1 MTSLKK
7 FYRRPEQTYLIRKK
21 VKEVKQKTITFMI
34 GIMFMSMFV
43 VLPVGAA
50 FLVEFLSN
58 IITMDFIV
66 KIFYIFLVCDIIFVF
81 KIEKRLQN
89 S

>member
-1 MTSLKK
+1 M
-7 FYRRPEQTYLIRKK
+7 
-21 VKEVKQKTITFMI
+21 KQKIITFMI
-34 GIMFMSMFV
+34 GIIFMSMFV
-43 VLPVGAA
+43 VLPVVAG

-66 KIFYIFLVCDIIFVF
+66 KIAYIFLVCNIILVF

>member
-1 MTSLKK
+1 M
-7 FYRRPEQTYLIRKK
+7 
-21 VKEVKQKTITFMI
+21 KQKIITFMI
-34 GIMFMSMFV
+34 EIIFMSMFV
-43 VLPVGAA
+43 VLPVGAE

-66 KIFYIFLVCDIIFVF
+66 KIAYIFLVCNIIFVF

>member
-1 MTSLKK
+1 M
-7 FYRRPEQTYLIRKK
+7 
-21 VKEVKQKTITFMI
+21 KQKIITFMI
-34 GIMFMSMFV
+34 GIIFMSMLV
-43 VLPVGAA
+43 VLPVGTG

-66 KIFYIFLVCDIIFVF
+66 KIAYIFLVCNIIFVF

>member
-1 MTSLKK
+1 MFQVYKK
-7 FYRRPEQTYLIRKK
+7 EG
-21 VKEVKQKTITFMI
+21 KEMKQKIITFMI
-34 GIMFMSMFV
+34 GIIFMSMFV
-43 VLPVGAA
+43 VLPVLAGL
-50 FLVEFLSN
+50 LVEFLSN

-66 KIFYIFLVCDIIFVF
+66 KIAYIFLVCNIIFVF

>member
-1 MTSLKK
+1 M
-7 FYRRPEQTYLIRKK
+7 
-21 VKEVKQKTITFMI
+21 KQKIITFMI

-43 VLPVGAA
+43 VLPVIAG

-66 KIFYIFLVCDIIFVF
+66 KIAYIFLVCNIIFVF

>member
-1 MTSLKK
+1 M
-7 FYRRPEQTYLIRKK
+7 
-21 VKEVKQKTITFMI
+21 KQKIATFMV
-34 GIMFMSMFV
+34 GMMFMSMFV
-43 VLPVGAA
+43 VLPVLAGL
-50 FLVEFLSN
+50 LVEFLSN

-66 KIFYIFLVCDIIFVF
+66 KIAYIFLVCNIIFFF

>member
-1 MTSLKK
+1 M
-7 FYRRPEQTYLIRKK
+7 
-21 VKEVKQKTITFMI
+21 KQKIITFMI
-34 GIMFMSMFV
+34 GIIFMSMFV
-43 VLPVGAA
+43 VLPVGA
-50 FLVEFLSN
+50 EFLSN

-66 KIFYIFLVCDIIFVF
+66 KIAYIFLVCNIIFVF

>member
-1 MTSLKK
+1 M
-7 FYRRPEQTYLIRKK
+7 
-21 VKEVKQKTITFMI
+21 KQKIAT
-34 GIMFMSMFV
+34 FV
-43 VLPVGAA
+43 VEMAFVFMWVGLPVLVGL
-50 FLVEFLSN
+50 LVEFLSN

-66 KIFYIFLVCDIIFVF
+66 KIAYIFLVCNIIFVF

>member
-1 MTSLKK
+1 M
-7 FYRRPEQTYLIRKK
+7 
-21 VKEVKQKTITFMI
+21 KQKIITFMI
-34 GIMFMSMFV
+34 GIIFMSMFV
-43 VLPVGAA
+43 VLPVGAE

-66 KIFYIFLVCDIIFVF
+66 KIAYIFLVCNIIFVF

>member
-1 MTSLKK
+1 MKK
-7 FYRRPEQTYLIRKK
+7 KI
-21 VKEVKQKTITFMI
+21 ITFMI
-34 GIMFMSMFV
+34 GIMLMSIFV
-43 VLPVGAA
+43 ILPVLAGL
-50 FLVEFLSN
+50 LVEFLSN

-66 KIFYIFLVCDIIFVF
+66 KIAYIFLVCNIIFVF

>member
-1 MTSLKK
+1 M
-7 FYRRPEQTYLIRKK
+7 
-21 VKEVKQKTITFMI
+21 KQKIITFMI
-34 GIMFMSMFV
+34 GIMLMSIFV
-43 VLPVGAA
+43 ILPVLAGL
-50 FLVEFLSN
+50 LVEFLSN

-66 KIFYIFLVCDIIFVF
+66 KIAYIFLVCNIIFVF

>member
-1 MTSLKK
+1 M
-7 FYRRPEQTYLIRKK
+7 
-21 VKEVKQKTITFMI
+21 KQKTITFMI

-43 VLPVGAA
+43 VLPVGAG

-66 KIFYIFLVCDIIFVF
+66 KIFYIFFVCDIIFVF

>member
-1 MTSLKK
+1 MK
-7 FYRRPEQTYLIRKK
+7 RIIG
-21 VKEVKQKTITFMI
+21 TII
-34 GIMFMSMFV
+34 VGVMFIFIFV
-43 VLPVGAA
+43 ILPVIVGVV
-50 FLVEFLSN
+50 VEFLSN

>member
-1 MTSLKK
+1 M
-7 FYRRPEQTYLIRKK
+7 
-21 VKEVKQKTITFMI
+21 KQKIATFMV
-34 GIMFMSMFV
+34 GMMFMSMFV
-43 VLPVGAA
+43 VLPVLAGL
-50 FLVEFLSN
+50 LVEFLSN

-66 KIFYIFLVCDIIFVF
+66 KIAYIFLVCDIIFVF

>member
-1 MTSLKK
+1 
-7 FYRRPEQTYLIRKK
+7 
-21 VKEVKQKTITFMI
+21 
-34 GIMFMSMFV
+34 MSMFV

-66 KIFYIFLVCDIIFVF
+66 KIFYIFLVCNIIFVF

>member
-1 MTSLKK
+1 M
-7 FYRRPEQTYLIRKK
+7 
-21 VKEVKQKTITFMI
+21 KQKIATFIVGM
-34 GIMFMSMFV
+34 MFMSIFV
-43 VLPVGAA
+43 VLPVLVGI
-50 FLVEFLSN
+50 FVEFLSN

-66 KIFYIFLVCDIIFVF
+66 KIVYIFLICDIIFVF

>member
-7 FYRRPEQTYLIRKK
+7 FYRQLEQIYLIRKK
-21 VKEVKQKTITFMI
+21 VKEVKQKIITFMI

-43 VLPVGAA
+43 VLPVGAG

-66 KIFYIFLVCDIIFVF
+66 KIAYIFLVCNIIFVF

>member
-1 MTSLKK
+1 M
-7 FYRRPEQTYLIRKK
+7 
-21 VKEVKQKTITFMI
+21 KQKIATFMV
-34 GIMFMSMFV
+34 GMMFMSMFV
-43 VLPVGAA
+43 VLPVLAGL
-50 FLVEFLSN
+50 LVEFLSN

-66 KIFYIFLVCDIIFVF
+66 KIVYIFLVCDIIFVF

>member
-1 MTSLKK
+1 M
-7 FYRRPEQTYLIRKK
+7 
-21 VKEVKQKTITFMI
+21 KQKIATFMV
-34 GIMFMSMFV
+34 GMMFMSMFV
-43 VLPVGAA
+43 VLPVLAGL
-50 FLVEFLSN
+50 LVEFLSN

-66 KIFYIFLVCDIIFVF
+66 KIAYIFLVCDIIFFF

>member
-1 MTSLKK
+1 M
-7 FYRRPEQTYLIRKK
+7 
-21 VKEVKQKTITFMI
+21 KQKIITFMI
-34 GIMFMSMFV
+34 GIIFMSMFV
-43 VLPVGAA
+43 VLPVGAE

-66 KIFYIFLVCDIIFVF
+66 KIAYIFLVCDIIFVF

>member
-1 MTSLKK
+1 M
-7 FYRRPEQTYLIRKK
+7 
-21 VKEVKQKTITFMI
+21 KQKIATFMV
-34 GIMFMSMFV
+34 GMMFMSMFV
-43 VLPVGAA
+43 VLPVLAGL
-50 FLVEFLSN
+50 LVEFLSN

-66 KIFYIFLVCDIIFVF
+66 KIAYIFLVCNIIFVF

>member
-1 MTSLKK
+1 M
-7 FYRRPEQTYLIRKK
+7 
-21 VKEVKQKTITFMI
+21 KQKIITFMI
-34 GIMFMSMFV
+34 EIMLMSIFV
-43 VLPVGAA
+43 ILPVLAGL
-50 FLVEFLSN
+50 LVEFLSN

-66 KIFYIFLVCDIIFVF
+66 KIAYIFLVCNIIFVF

>member
-1 MTSLKK
+1 MK
-7 FYRRPEQTYLIRKK
+7 R
-21 VKEVKQKTITFMI
+21 TIGTI
-34 GIMFMSMFV
+34 IVGVMFIFIFV
-43 VLPVGAA
+43 ILPVIVGVV
-50 FLVEFLSN
+50 VEFLSN

>member
-1 MTSLKK
+1 M
-7 FYRRPEQTYLIRKK
+7 
-21 VKEVKQKTITFMI
+21 KQKIATFMV
-34 GIMFMSMFV
+34 GMMFMSMFV
-43 VLPVGAA
+43 VLPVLAGL
-50 FLVEFLSN
+50 FVEFLSN

-66 KIFYIFLVCDIIFVF
+66 KIAYIFLVCNIIFVF

>member
-1 MTSLKK
+1 M
-7 FYRRPEQTYLIRKK
+7 
-21 VKEVKQKTITFMI
+21 KQKIITFMI
-34 GIMFMSMFV
+34 GIIFMSMFV
-43 VLPVGAA
+43 ALPVGTG

-66 KIFYIFLVCDIIFVF
+66 KIAYIFLVCNIIFVF

>member
-1 MTSLKK
+1 M
-7 FYRRPEQTYLIRKK
+7 
-21 VKEVKQKTITFMI
+21 KQKIITFMI
-34 GIMFMSMFV
+34 GIIFMSMFV
-43 VLPVGAA
+43 ALPVGTG

-66 KIFYIFLVCDIIFVF
+66 KIAYIFLVCNIILVF

>member
-1 MTSLKK
+1 M
-7 FYRRPEQTYLIRKK
+7 
-21 VKEVKQKTITFMI
+21 KQKIITFMI
-34 GIMFMSMFV
+34 GIMLMSIFV
-43 VLPVGAA
+43 ILPLLAGL
-50 FLVEFLSN
+50 LVEFLSN

-66 KIFYIFLVCDIIFVF
+66 KIAYIFLVCNIIFVF